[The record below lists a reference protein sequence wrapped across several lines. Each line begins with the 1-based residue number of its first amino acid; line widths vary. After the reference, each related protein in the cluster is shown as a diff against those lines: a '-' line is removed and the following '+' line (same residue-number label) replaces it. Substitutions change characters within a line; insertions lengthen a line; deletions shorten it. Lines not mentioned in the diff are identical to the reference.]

1 MNNSKTIPLNGCS
14 IIRFTG
20 IARSIMDHSTYVSL
34 DHLKSMKMPKIK
46 KAHPRM
52 IQLYFSIIVDEK
64 DIQSKAVKIH
74 NIAIGRLR

>member
-1 MNNSKTIPLNGCS
+1 
-14 IIRFTG
+14 
-20 IARSIMDHSTYVSL
+20 MDHSTYVSL